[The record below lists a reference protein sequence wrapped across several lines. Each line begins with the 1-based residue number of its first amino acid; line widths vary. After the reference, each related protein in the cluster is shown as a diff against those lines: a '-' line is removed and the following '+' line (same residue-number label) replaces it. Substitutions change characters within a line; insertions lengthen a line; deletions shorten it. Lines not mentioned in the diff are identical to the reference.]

1 MTAAFAAAFGVSPAM
16 AASQP
21 DLDGDGISNLVDPD
35 VDGDGILNGDD
46 RNVDGGVCKS
56 GPFKG
61 KYVGDRLKNDD
72 PNEKDIDADTLNDDS
87 NAERD
92 IDGDGLKDNG
102 GREKDIDGDGRR
114 DDADAEVDIDGDG
127 TVNGED
133 DDMDGDGISNFDDQD
148 PAGTNC
154 TSDAPLPI
162 KPAVVGE
169 SSALYI
175 GLTAAGIAIAAP
187 AAYFFA
193 RSRRRK

>member
-1 MTAAFAAAFGVSPAM
+1 MAQFKKKRKRKRDTKRVARIVAFFIIFGLIAAFFIGTIGTVNAQAATLTPAVVNCV
-16 AASQP
+16 P
-21 DLDGDGISNLVDPD
+21 
-35 VDGDGILNGDD
+35 
-46 RNVDGGVCKS
+46 
-56 GPFKG
+56 
-61 KYVGDRLKNDD
+61 
-72 PNEKDIDADTLNDDS
+72 DIDADGQLNTVD
-87 NAERD
+87 E
-92 IDGDGLKDNG
+92 
-102 GREKDIDGDGRR
+102 
-114 DDADAEVDIDGDG
+114 DIDGDG

-162 KPAVVGE
+162 KPAVVEE